1 MISKEDYERTKAEK
15 KINLVFFSLVIEENP
30 VLTTVLEKKF
40 LLKTLANK
48 VGIYFELEKN

>member
-1 MISKEDYERTKAEK
+1 MKGQKQEK

-48 VGIYFELEKN
+48 VDIYFELEKN